1 MTLGTQ
7 TIYSTPR
14 TPHVFPPLRL
24 HTCTNTQMSDPSSL
38 LSCFSLSVSLRHPSL
53 SMPMDYQTSFYHCT
67 LQVKK
72 RSRGAPHT
80 APFDFYVAP
89 TGSSIIAPPGTPVH
103 RDPDEMLSWH
113 RYQSPHACPS
123 PVPDVQEGG
132 MCCSGR
138 SPLFLPMFALCDG
151 GAKQPRPFVT

>member
-1 MTLGTQ
+1 
-7 TIYSTPR
+7 
-14 TPHVFPPLRL
+14 
-24 HTCTNTQMSDPSSL
+24 MSHPSSL
-38 LSCFSLSVSLRHPSL
+38 LSCLFLSVSLRHPSL
-53 SMPMDYQTSFYHCT
+53 STPMDYQTNFYHYT

-72 RSRGAPHT
+72 KEPWAAPHT

-113 RYQSPHACPS
+113 RYQSPYACPS

-132 MCCSGR
+132 MCCNGR
-138 SPLFLPMFALCDG
+138 SPLFLPVFSLSAMAAPNNHSHSSLEMAHF
-151 GAKQPRPFVT
+151 GAYVLYPGPSWPHSPPRVFLPDL